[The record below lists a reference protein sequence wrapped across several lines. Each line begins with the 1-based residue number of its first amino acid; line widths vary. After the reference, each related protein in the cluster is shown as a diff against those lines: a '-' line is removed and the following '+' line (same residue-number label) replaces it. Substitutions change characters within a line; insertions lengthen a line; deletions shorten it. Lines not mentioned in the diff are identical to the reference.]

1 MSLTSDTTNLRE
13 LSGFYIIMPSGIL
26 ASIPNGICLIY
37 LLTRTLKRWWVTKRP
52 LPMAHRVPFYIAF
65 SEFNLFYMNSINMVY
80 SAVNGH
86 TIQGTACKWAGGLTF
101 FFVSVNTS
109 LVGLLS
115 LTTYLR
121 I

>member
-13 LSGFYIIMPSGIL
+13 LPGFSIIMLSGIT
-26 ASIPNGICLIY
+26 ASIPNFICLIY
-37 LLTRTLKRWWVTKRP
+37 LLTRTLRRWWVTKRP
-52 LPMAHRVPFYIAF
+52 LPMAHRVPFYIA
-65 SEFNLFYMNSINMVY
+65 V
-80 SAVNGH
+80 SANGH